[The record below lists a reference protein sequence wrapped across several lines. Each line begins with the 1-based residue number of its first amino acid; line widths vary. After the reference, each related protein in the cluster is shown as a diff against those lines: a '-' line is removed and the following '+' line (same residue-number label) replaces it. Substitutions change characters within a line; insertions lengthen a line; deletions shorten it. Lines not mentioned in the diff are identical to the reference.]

1 MAIFILLKFLALVF
15 VANSKFQLLITVE
28 TSQIMQTLKMY
39 VAWKVS
45 IIRSFSAQYFPAI
58 GLNKEISSVYLRI

>member
-1 MAIFILLKFLALVF
+1 MAIFILLKFLTLVF

-39 VAWKVS
+39 VA
-45 IIRSFSAQYFPAI
+45 
-58 GLNKEISSVYLRI
+58 